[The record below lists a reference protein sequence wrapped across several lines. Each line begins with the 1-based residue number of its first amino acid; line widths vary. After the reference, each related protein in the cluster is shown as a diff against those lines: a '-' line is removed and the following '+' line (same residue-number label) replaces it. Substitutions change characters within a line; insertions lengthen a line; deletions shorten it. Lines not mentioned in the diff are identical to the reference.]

1 VARRERILAYGG
13 AVALV
18 LVGGLCGWLIPGL
31 TGDVVR
37 LSLITLG
44 FGAVLLLVFYEIG
57 LSEDK
62 ARAREEEERRQRE
75 EPPQPGHDEPE
86 RRPWSARRQRRP
98 G

>member
-57 LSEDK
+57 LSEDRE
-62 ARAREEEERRQRE
+62 RAREEKERERRRSK
-75 EPPQPGHDEPE
+75 HDEPGSRPWLG
-86 RRPWSARRQRRP
+86 RRPRRP
-98 G
+98 S